1 MSEKLDEVDNKSLDE
16 INGSIKVPKNAGFF
30 KTLMAYTGP

>member
-16 INGSIKVPKNAGFF
+16 INGSIKVPKNPAFS
-30 KTLMAYTGP
+30 KR